1 MLFDQSVVTNLD
13 ILLSFHGN
21 QLVYSLFMRIIYETN
36 MPVFLFELRFLLQK
50 VMQKQAQFPSLKLVV
65 KVEYLENGVKKQM
78 NSIYIR
84 SIYIKVIITN
94 SGTFVIKN
102 VAITKF
108 LKKINLNFFLICLHL
123 NL

>member
-1 MLFDQSVVTNLD
+1 MLFDQSVVTNFD

-50 VMQKQAQFPSLKLVV
+50 VMQKQAKFPSLKLVV

-78 NSIYIR
+78 NFIYIR
-84 SIYIKVIITN
+84 SIYVEVIITN
-94 SGTFVIKN
+94 SGTFIIKN
-102 VAITKF
+102 VAITTF
-108 LKKINLNFFLICLHL
+108 LKKKI
-123 NL
+123 